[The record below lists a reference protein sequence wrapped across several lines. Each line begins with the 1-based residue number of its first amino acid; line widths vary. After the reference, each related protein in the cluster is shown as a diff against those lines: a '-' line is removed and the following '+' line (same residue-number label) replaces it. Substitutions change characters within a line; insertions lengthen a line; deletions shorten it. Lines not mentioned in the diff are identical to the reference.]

1 MIQNKKLIIDITNCN
16 KDNYFCNKLF
26 FKELIC
32 NFADKIYIS
41 DSLHGLRNFEN
52 VEFLENIFNIKI
64 NRSII
69 FSSKKELYDL
79 NEDDLYLNL
88 CYYDTFDKGFEDL
101 KCKKIFYLNYSNED
115 SFINEINLIYK
126 IKVDL
131 ILTNFLPDELPYHF
145 DWLNNSA
152 KYFLNNFQF
161 IDHEYFPCSEFI
173 QSKKM
178 EMRNGLIIF
187 DSTSTVLNHKTDN
200 IILKT
205 LENVGYEKFD
215 ISNTETLNLFKL
227 LQKNIVKSKVVIS
240 TIRNPSLNQII
251 GLVCGLYGSKNIS
264 LNTCITSPLRFLI
277 NEQEN
282 PIISESNFYE
292 NNDKSIRQKLYN
304 IIRNDPSI
312 KKEFNTP
319 ASKNIHNKSNFI
331 YKFENRITG
340 FKISSIEQIYTN
352 HSVRYKSQNVGIKL
366 EKLPENNFSAWFN
379 NPFAVIILERICH
392 NNLNSPKLFDEL
404 QAKKISEDLIQLLC
418 FNIQNL
424 VNNDWFYRFLGKLAS
439 NDDMAKML
447 DKIFISLFQKQIFVN
462 ADNIS
467 TFRLSIWPFDMW
479 FDLLNQE
486 KRESLQGLLKLG
498 EKFMLYHLK
507 KDSKLISSVSWLLL
521 FLLYQGKVDDALS
534 FIDNNKLSLDNS
546 FIVKNRIQVIQ
557 NLWCMGNEESAKKVI
572 LEYDYVLEKL
582 THTDLLIYAIFSALT
597 SCWEQAELA
606 YSILHKVKP
615 TIFHNNENLLPR
627 NFWLYQAIVYK
638 KVGNLSGFS
647 SFINKA
653 ELIDK
658 YWTNQKVL
666 LDRHITIE
674 KKFYNFV
681 PLFNIT

>member
-16 KDNYFCNKLF
+16 KDIFSCNKLF

-32 NFADKIYIS
+32 NYADKIYID
-41 DSLHGLRNFEN
+41 DSLHRLSNFEN
-52 VEFLENIFNIKI
+52 VEFLENIFDVKI
-64 NRSII
+64 NMSII
-69 FSSKKELYDL
+69 ISSKEELNNL
-79 NEDDLYLNL
+79 NGDDIYFKL

-101 KCKKIFYLNYSNED
+101 KCKKIFYLNYSNES
-115 SFINEINLIYK
+115 SFINEINFIYK

-161 IDHEYFPCSEFI
+161 IDHEYFPCSGFS

-178 EMRNGLIIF
+178 EIRNGLIIF

-200 IILKT
+200 LILKT
-205 LENVGYEKFD
+205 LENAGYKKLD
-215 ISNTETLNLFKL
+215 ISSTETLSLFKL
-227 LQKNIVKSKVVIS
+227 LQKMIVKSKVVIS
-240 TIRNPSLNQII
+240 TIQNPSVNQII
-251 GLVCGLYGSKNIS
+251 GSVCELYGSKNIS

-277 NEQEN
+277 SGQEK
-282 PIISESNFYE
+282 PIISEGYFHE
-292 NNDKSIRQKLYN
+292 NNNISIRQKILN

-312 KKEFNTP
+312 KKEPNIP
-319 ASKNIHNKSNFI
+319 ASKNIYNKSNFI
-331 YKFENRITG
+331 HKFENRITG
-340 FKISSIEQIYTN
+340 FKISSIEQIYSY
-352 HSVRYKSQNVGIKL
+352 HSVRNKNQNVGIKL
-366 EKLPENNFSAWFN
+366 EKLPENNFPAWFN
-379 NPFAVIILERICH
+379 NPFAEIILERICH
-392 NNLNSPKLFDEL
+392 NNLNSPKLFDEV

-418 FNIQNL
+418 LNIPNL
-424 VNNDWFYRFLGKLAS
+424 VHNDWHYRFLSKLAS

-447 DKIFISLFQKQIFVN
+447 EKIFISLFQKQTFVN

-467 TFRLSIWPFDMW
+467 TFRLSVWPFDMW

-486 KRESLQGLLKLG
+486 KRVSLQGLLKLG

-507 KDSKLISSVSWLLL
+507 KDSKFISSVSWLLL

-534 FIDNNKLSLDNS
+534 FIDNNKLNLDNS
-546 FIVKNRIQVIQ
+546 FIDKNRIQVIQ
-557 NLWCMGNEESAKKVI
+557 TLWCMGNEESAKKVI
-572 LEYDYVLEKL
+572 LEYDYVLERL
-582 THTDLLIYAIFSALT
+582 THTDLLIYAIFTALS

-606 YSILHKVKP
+606 YSILHKVNP

-638 KVGNLSGFS
+638 KVGNTSGFC

-658 YWTNQKVL
+658 YWTKQKVL
-666 LDRHITIE
+666 LDRHITID
-674 KKFYNFV
+674 KKFYDFV